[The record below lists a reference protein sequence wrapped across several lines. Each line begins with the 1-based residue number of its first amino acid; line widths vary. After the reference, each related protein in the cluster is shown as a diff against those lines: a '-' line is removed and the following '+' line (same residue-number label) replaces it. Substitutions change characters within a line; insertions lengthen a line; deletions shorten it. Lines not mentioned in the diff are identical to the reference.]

1 MFSSTSPPQPP
12 SPASESSS
20 STKLRFPSAGPPC
33 PLGRKSFST
42 RASSWDPWTPP
53 ANSTAPRPPTSKLL
67 PVSQSTQEPTNL
79 RLDLGGAPPLRP
91 LAIVTP
97 SAEAKPP
104 GTRSTTRRSRS
115 CLLAQQ
121 NNVEHQATQTTP
133 AERRLPPQPP
143 KASPSSSKF
152 APSWTPRPTPME
164 GPSIWLLGL
173 VSPGGTPGNL
183 PRVSNRRPKL
193 LQIFGAATPPH
204 PSRPSNQLTFC
215 LRPPLHLGLVRGPLS
230 CRLPPSLRLSLSPLP
245 PQPSSSPRNLP
256 LPPTVPIQSSS
267 PSTTSPPSTPSP
279 PRFPTPSTTC

>member
-1 MFSSTSPPQPP
+1 MPPLGIPGPPPRTRRRPDHLPQNCCQFRNQLREPTSP
-12 SPASESSS
+12 
-20 STKLRFPSAGPPC
+20 
-33 PLGRKSFST
+33 
-42 RASSWDPWTPP
+42 
-53 ANSTAPRPPTSKLL
+53 
-67 PVSQSTQEPTNL
+67 
-79 RLDLGGAPPLRP
+79 RLDLGGVPPLRP
-91 LAIVTP
+91 LAKVTP

-164 GPSIWLLGL
+164 GPSSWLLGL
-173 VSPGGTPGNL
+173 VSPGGTRGNL

-215 LRPPLHLGLVRGPLS
+215 LRPPLHLGLV
-230 CRLPPSLRLSLSPLP
+230 
-245 PQPSSSPRNLP
+245 
-256 LPPTVPIQSSS
+256 
-267 PSTTSPPSTPSP
+267 
-279 PRFPTPSTTC
+279 